1 MRKTSN
7 SYYPIVFKIK
17 NHTDQFEIAVD
28 ILNPVFRS
36 QIFFSINTNN
46 FFPRRTD
53 RNARLCASSRINS
66 GNKYNGIHI
75 IPPYYGVPI
84 LISFYIAEFIKFH
97 KRRCDKKGNEQAVM

>member
-36 QIFFSINTNN
+36 QIFFYEFHERAFYHS
-46 FFPRRTD
+46 FFF
-53 RNARLCASSRINS
+53 
-66 GNKYNGIHI
+66 K
-75 IPPYYGVPI
+75 
-84 LISFYIAEFIKFH
+84 
-97 KRRCDKKGNEQAVM
+97 